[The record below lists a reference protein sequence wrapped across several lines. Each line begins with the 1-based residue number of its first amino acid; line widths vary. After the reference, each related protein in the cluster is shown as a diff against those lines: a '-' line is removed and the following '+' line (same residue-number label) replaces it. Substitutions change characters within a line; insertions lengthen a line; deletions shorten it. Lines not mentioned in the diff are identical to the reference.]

1 MSEDTFMGVPRNTID
16 WKPTI
21 DYEKCNY
28 CMECFDFCPHKV
40 FKKQED
46 DPIKLI
52 VENPLNCVVFC
63 RACSKTCGLDALEF
77 PNKTEVTKK
86 IKQTREELSSHE

>member
-40 FKKQED
+40 FEKREAEPQ
-46 DPIKLI
+46 KLI
-52 VENPLNCVVFC
+52 VAYPLNCVVFC

-86 IKQTREELSSHE
+86 IKQTREELGSHE